1 MSNVKCVAHS
11 LKEKMLK
18 FYISRKESRQVS
30 DYKTDILIHMIKMQS
45 TSAIWLSAVC
55 ITCLKANFTEKRE
68 YSKFVETL
76 QNDSQ
81 TMSSQASN
89 VRQPALLEV

>member
-1 MSNVKCVAHS
+1 MCSSLTQGENVQV
-11 LKEKMLK
+11 
-18 FYISRKESRQVS
+18 YISRKESRQVS
-30 DYKTDILIHMIKMQS
+30 ADKTDILIHMIKMQS
-45 TSAIWLSAVC
+45 TSAIWLSSVH

-68 YSKFVETL
+68 CSKFVETL

-89 VRQPALLEV
+89 VRQSALLEV

>member
-1 MSNVKCVAHS
+1 MYTIFE
-11 LKEKMLK
+11 LKNTQGASHFIL
-18 FYISRKESRQVS
+18 FCRK
-30 DYKTDILIHMIKMQS
+30 T
-45 TSAIWLSAVC
+45 
-55 ITCLKANFTEKRE
+55 
-68 YSKFVETL
+68 KFVETL